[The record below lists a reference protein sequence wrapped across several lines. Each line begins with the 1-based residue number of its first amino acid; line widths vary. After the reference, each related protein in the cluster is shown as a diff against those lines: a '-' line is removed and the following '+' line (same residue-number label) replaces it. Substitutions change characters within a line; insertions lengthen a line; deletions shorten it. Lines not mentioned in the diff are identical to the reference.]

1 MCQNRIT
8 PLLQNLLDVVVAYA
22 AECELPSWCRQG
34 LVAGAA
40 AWDVCCDCGDGSGQ
54 LWVRL
59 VGWEPNPDD
68 DDVGWGGC
76 EQTTELVIGV
86 GSLRCV
92 PTLDDNGNPP
102 SAEQEADS
110 ATQIQWDADVLRNA
124 VMCSLTE
131 RRWVSWQPLDN
142 QGGCGGGEHL
152 FRVPFYPCDCTD
164 TTDEAPS
171 EGFAVGGV
179 GWT

>member
-8 PLLQNLLDVVVAYA
+8 PLLQQILDAVGAYG
-22 AECELPSWCRQG
+22 AECGLPSWCRQG

-59 VGWEPNPDD
+59 VGWEPDPNFDQPNP
-68 DDVGWGGC
+68 GGC
-76 EQTTELVIGV
+76 DQPTQLVVGV

-92 PTLDDNGNPP
+92 PTVDSNGNPP
-102 SAEQEADS
+102 SADEEADS
-110 ATQIQWDADVLRNA
+110 AVQIQWDADVIRNA
-124 VMCSLTE
+124 VMCSVEE
-131 RRWVSWQPLDN
+131 RFWVSWQSLDN

-152 FRVPFYPCDCTD
+152 FRIPFYPCNCT
-164 TTDEAPS
+164 EATSEPS
-171 EGFAVGGV
+171 EGFAVGGM
-179 GWT
+179 GWS

>member
-8 PLLQNLLDVVVAYA
+8 PLLQQILDSVVDYA
-22 AECELPSWCRQG
+22 AECDLPPWCREG

-59 VGWEPNPDD
+59 VGWEPDPNFDQPNPE
-68 DDVGWGGC
+68 GC
-76 EQTTELVIGV
+76 DQPTQLVVGV

-92 PTLDDNGNPP
+92 PTLDSDGNPP
-102 SAEQEADS
+102 SAEEETDS
-110 ATQIQWDADVLRNA
+110 ATLIQWDADVIRNA
-124 VMCSLTE
+124 VMCTVEE
-131 RRWVSWQPLDN
+131 RFWVSWQSLDN

-152 FRVPFYPCDCTD
+152 FRIPFYPCNCSS
-164 TTDEAPS
+164 ESSENPS
-171 EGFAVGGV
+171 EGAAFGGM